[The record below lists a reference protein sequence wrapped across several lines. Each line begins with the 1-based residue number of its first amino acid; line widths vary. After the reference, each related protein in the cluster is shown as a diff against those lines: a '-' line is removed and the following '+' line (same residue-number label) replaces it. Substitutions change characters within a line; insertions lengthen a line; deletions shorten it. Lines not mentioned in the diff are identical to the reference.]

1 MFVSPFSEKPSS
13 SGRVGV
19 KQVGH
24 EAGRGQAFQGAGP
37 CLPASFQL
45 QLRPAAR
52 LLVLRPAPTPQTV
65 MPFREKEKRG
75 VSFQGA
81 PEF

>member
-24 EAGRGQAFQGAGP
+24 EAGRGQAFQRAGP

-45 QLRPAAR
+45 QLPPAAG
-52 LLVLRPAPTPQTV
+52 LLVLRPPSPTV